1 MQRVLFAF
9 SGGIDD
15 VLAVH
20 HLSRTRGHAVTAFL
34 ADIGQQAYLEPLG
47 ELALECG
54 AAATVVTDLRESFL
68 RRFAFP
74 ALRAGARYENYLL
87 ATPLSRYAICEEL
100 VRYARENHIE
110 VLGHGASNQGN
121 DQVRVEAS
129 IAALDS
135 ELVVLSPIR
144 DLNFGSVDERIAH
157 LRRYHLPERP
167 HFHQEISI
175 DRNLWGCGQVHGSLS
190 DPWLA
195 PPESLFV
202 LTRSPVDAPPL
213 PVEITIG
220 FRAGVPVSLDG
231 VERDP
236 VSLVEEL
243 NRLGGEHGVG
253 RLDHVENGLLG
264 GKTREVY
271 EAPAATILYRAHQGL
286 EEIVQSRDLYRYGRR
301 AGDEY
306 GRLVFEG
313 QWFSELREALDRFF
327 DSTQR
332 YVTGR
337 VRLELFRGR
346 AVVVGRESEYSL
358 YEAALSASP
367 ERKKLLRGVSKG
379 FVDVIRQVR
388 KTEASHRRR
397 PDPS

>member
-54 AAATVVTDLRESFL
+54 AAATVVVDLREAFL

-74 ALRAGARYENYLL
+74 ALRAGAHYENYLL

-100 VRYARENHIE
+100 VRYAKENHIE

-129 IAALDS
+129 IAALAS
-135 ELVVLSPIR
+135 EMEVLSPIR

-157 LRRYHLPERP
+157 LRRHHLPERP
-167 HFHQEISI
+167 HFLRDVSI
-175 DRNLWGCGQVHGSLS
+175 DRNLWGCGQVHGSLA
-190 DPWLA
+190 DPWES
-195 PPESLFV
+195 PPESIYL
-202 LTRSPVDAPPL
+202 LTRSPMDAPAEPIEVTL
-213 PVEITIG
+213 G
-220 FRAGVPVSLDG
+220 FRSGVPVSLD
-231 VERDP
+231 EQELSP
-236 VSLVEEL
+236 LALVEAL
-243 NRLGGEHGVG
+243 NHVGGEHGIG

-271 EAPAATILYRAHQGL
+271 EAPAATILYRAHQAL
-286 EEIVQSRDLYRYGRR
+286 EEIVQSRELYRYGRR
-301 AGDEY
+301 AGEEY

-313 QWFSELREALDRFF
+313 LWFSELREALDRFF

-332 YVTGR
+332 YITGR
-337 VRLELFRGR
+337 VRLRLFRGR
-346 AVVVGRESEYSL
+346 AVVTGRESHFSL
-358 YEAALSASP
+358 YEPAASDSP
-367 ERKKLLRGVSKG
+367 ERKKSLRGVSKG
-379 FVDVIRQVR
+379 FVDVVRQVR
-388 KTEASHRRR
+388 KSEASHRRR
-397 PDPS
+397 PDHP